1 MAHIER
7 INWTD
12 SVPDAVAKIAEG
24 NIRAA
29 VLYGPDETLRR
40 NRPFE
45 LPKVIGPVMLL
56 DSLGIYG
63 PNVWVIFKDVC
74 EQNHARMLAV
84 LRATQLGMLSSAD
97 CGGFKQ
103 AVQEMK
109 GKEKNNRRCRI
120 IFQTFLK
127 TSLTPT
133 GPIYIDEPQ
142 GPVTKQLQN
151 YKGL

>member
-1 MAHIER
+1 
-7 INWTD
+7 
-12 SVPDAVAKIAEG
+12 VPDAVAKIAEG

-29 VLYGPDETLRR
+29 VCIMDLMKHSEEIDPLSYL
-40 NRPFE
+40 
-45 LPKVIGPVMLL
+45 KVIGPVMLL

-84 LRATQLGMLSSAD
+84 LRATQLGMLSSEALLEVSNRYRNEGKVKTID
-97 CGGFKQ
+97 VAELYFK
-103 AVQEMK
+103 VK
-109 GKEKNNRRCRI
+109 
-120 IFQTFLK
+120 TFLK
-127 TSLTPT
+127 TSTPTT
-133 GPIYIDEPQ
+133 GPIYIDRPQ

>member
-24 NIRAA
+24 NIGAA
-29 VLYGPDETLRR
+29 VCIMDLMKHSEEIDPLSYL
-40 NRPFE
+40 
-45 LPKVIGPVMLL
+45 VIGPVMLL

-84 LRATQLGMLSSAD
+84 LRATQLGMLQAKHCWS
-97 CGGFKQ
+97 FKQ
-103 AVQEMK
+103 AVQK
-109 GKEKNNRRCRI
+109 
-120 IFQTFLK
+120 
-127 TSLTPT
+127 
-133 GPIYIDEPQ
+133 
-142 GPVTKQLQN
+142 
-151 YKGL
+151 